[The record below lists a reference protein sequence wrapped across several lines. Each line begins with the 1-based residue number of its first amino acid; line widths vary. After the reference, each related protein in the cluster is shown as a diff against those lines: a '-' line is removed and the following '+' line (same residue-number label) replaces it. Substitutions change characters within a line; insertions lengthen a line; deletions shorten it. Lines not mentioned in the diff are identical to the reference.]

1 MYKFLAVVT
10 LAAALAGGI
19 VGCRSTKKIR
29 KELAIPRR
37 NPADTVQT
45 PVDTMKAEPVVDRHA
60 DSMAVIRQS
69 MALLQGTHVD
79 FRTFSAKTKVHYT
92 GSDGRDYEFNA
103 FIHMQKDSMI
113 WVSINVAL
121 GIEAFRVLITPDS
134 VKVLDK
140 LKKVAR
146 VRSVSYLQEEINL
159 PVDFKAVQDLLI
171 GNPVYFD
178 TTNILFYKKNPTS
191 ISLVSVGT
199 LFKNFLTMN
208 AGDNTLAHC
217 KLDDVD
223 PTRSRTCDLSYDD
236 YGFRDSVWFS
246 SYRRITVAEK
256 SKTDIEMEYKQ
267 YKFNEP
273 LSFSFS
279 IPRNYKRR

>member
-1 MYKFLAVVT
+1 MYKFLAVIT
-10 LAAALAGGI
+10 LAAALAGCI
-19 VGCRSTKKIR
+19 AGCRSTKKIR
-29 KELAIPRR
+29 KELAVPSRIPR
-37 NPADTVQT
+37 DTVQT
-45 PVDTMKAEPVVDRHA
+45 PADTMKAAPVVDRHA
-60 DSMAVIRQS
+60 DSMAVIQQS
-69 MALLQGTHVD
+69 LGLLERTRVD
-79 FRTFSAKTKVHYT
+79 FQTFSAKTKVHYV
-92 GSDGRDYEFNA
+92 GNDGREYDFNA
-103 FIHMQKDSMI
+103 FIHIRKDSMI

-121 GIEAFRVLITPDS
+121 GIEAFRILITPDS

-146 VRSVSYLQEEINL
+146 VRSVSYLQEDIQL

-178 TTNILFYKKNPTS
+178 TSNILFYKRNATG
-191 ISLVSVGT
+191 ISLVSVGP

-208 AGDNTLAHC
+208 ANDNTLSHC

-223 PTRSRTCDLSYDD
+223 PSRSRTCDLSYDD
-236 YGFRDSVWFS
+236 YSFRDSVWFS
-246 SYRRITVAEK
+246 SFRRITVAEK
-256 SKTDIEMEYKQ
+256 SKTDIELEYKQ

-273 LSFSFS
+273 LSFSFT